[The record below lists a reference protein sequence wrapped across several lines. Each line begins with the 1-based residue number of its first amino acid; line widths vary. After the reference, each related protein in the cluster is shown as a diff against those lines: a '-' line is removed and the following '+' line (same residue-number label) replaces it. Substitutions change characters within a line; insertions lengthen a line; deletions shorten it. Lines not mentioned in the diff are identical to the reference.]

1 MFFNSIHYYL
11 LSINSLLSLY
21 GTITMLFLFLAC
33 LGISNPITAGLTLAP
48 FSRNT
53 GSASALMGAIQL
65 GLGALASFA
74 VGIFVKDSMLPI
86 VVIMT
91 FTTLLAL
98 LILIL
103 GKRNIKKTI
112 TTSHDEGI
120 AIVH

>member
-1 MFFNSIHYYL
+1 M
-11 LSINSLLSLY
+11 LSLY
-21 GTITMLFLFLAC
+21 GTITILFLFLAC

-91 FTTLLAL
+91 YTTLLAL

-112 TTSHDEGI
+112 TTSHNEGI

>member
-1 MFFNSIHYYL
+1 M
-11 LSINSLLSLY
+11 Y

-33 LGISNPITAGLTLAP
+33 LGISNLNSAGLTLAP
-48 FSRNT
+48 FSRNAE
-53 GSASALMGAIQL
+53 SASAMMGAIQL

-74 VGIFVKDSMLPI
+74 VGVFVKDSMLPM

>member
-1 MFFNSIHYYL
+1 MFDSIHYYL

-21 GTITMLFLFLAC
+21 GTITILFLFLAC